1 LQQVTGVENEDSR
14 YMALAVLEAEK
25 GLGRT
30 SPNPAVGAVIV
41 QQHEVVGRGYHQKAG
56 TPHAEVHAIA
66 NAGQRARGGV
76 LYGTREPCHHHGRT
90 PPCTE
95 AILRA
100 GLSTVVIGMPDPNPR
115 VTGGGAQYLHQRGI
129 KVRSGVLEEQCRALN
144 YPFIKHSSTGL
155 PWIIMKAGLSLDGRI
170 SRRRGQGEP
179 LTGPQAKEYVHR
191 LRNQTDAILIG
202 VDTALIDD
210 PSLTTRLVDVHDRR
224 DPLRVILDS
233 RLRLSPDARMLR
245 QESAAQTW
253 VFCGETACHQKEA
266 QLCKAGAR
274 VVRVPTNRAQHL
286 DLMAVFRFLG
296 EQNCTSVLVEGGA
309 RIHGAV
315 WGQGLVD
322 ELLLLYAPFIIG
334 DLGTPLV
341 ENFHLERRPDTSIFS
356 HSTVQPLGLDFLVRG
371 LIQHD
376 LRIV

>member
-1 LQQVTGVENEDSR
+1 MENEDSR

-41 QQHEVVGRGYHQKAG
+41 QQNQVVGWGYHQKVG

-76 LYGTREPCHHHGRT
+76 LYVTLEPCHHHGRT

-100 GLSTVVIGMPDPNPR
+100 GLSTVVIGMPDPNPK
-115 VTGGGAQYLHQRGI
+115 VTGGGAQYLHQQGI
-129 KVRSGVLEEQCRALN
+129 EVRFGVLEEQCRALN
-144 YPFIKHSSTGL
+144 YPFIKHSGTGL
-155 PWIIMKAGLSLDGRI
+155 PWITMKAGLSLDGRI

-179 LTGPQAKEYVHR
+179 LTGPQSKEYVHR
-191 LRNQTDAILIG
+191 LRNLSDAILIG

-210 PSLTTRLVDVHDRR
+210 PSLTTRLVDVQDSR

-245 QESAAQTW
+245 QDSTAQTW

-266 QLCKAGAR
+266 RLSDAGAR
-274 VVRVPTNRAQHL
+274 VVRIPTNRVQHL
-286 DLMAVFRFLG
+286 DLVAVFRFLG

-315 WGQGLVD
+315 WRQGLVD
-322 ELLLLYAPFIIG
+322 EMLLFYAPFIIG

-341 ENFHLERRPDTSIFS
+341 ENFHLKRRPVTSIFS
-356 HSTVQPLGLDFLVRG
+356 HPTVQLLGNDILVRG
-371 LIQHD
+371 LIQHE